1 MRTEYEVL
9 KLKEKQFKQISD
21 EQNERISNLE
31 DKLATRIQMWVQHQ
45 QNRAPFW
52 LWLTQLIVCM
62 RKIKSTR
69 MSSLSVDIES
79 KEVEI
84 GRLKLRLQ
92 ESEDQNSSLSANN
105 ARFKYT

>member
-1 MRTEYEVL
+1 
-9 KLKEKQFKQISD
+9 
-21 EQNERISNLE
+21 
-31 DKLATRIQMWVQHQ
+31 
-45 QNRAPFW
+45 
-52 LWLTQLIVCM
+52 
-62 RKIKSTR
+62 